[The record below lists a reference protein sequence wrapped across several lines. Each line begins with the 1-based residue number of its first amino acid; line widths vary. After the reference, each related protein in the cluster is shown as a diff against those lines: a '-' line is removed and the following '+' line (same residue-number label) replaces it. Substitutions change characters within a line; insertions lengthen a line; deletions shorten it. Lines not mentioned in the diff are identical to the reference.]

1 MADYSYV
8 TVTVE
13 DTPGNRAILE
23 NWKAERLGDV
33 YLDSVAAVGEDGARI
48 ALAQIVV
55 EEARYGFPGVVLGD
69 QGWEHDGYGD
79 ADVAVL
85 LLDLMDAGVAW
96 EGYDGGGYE
105 WPEAEFAWKPGDE
118 TVRSRILDGTGMPVL
133 TLGEWRRILNDI
145 AHPDSFG
152 AVEVV
157 EAVKDHFRPWAV
169 L

>member
-8 TVTVE
+8 TVTVK
-13 DTPGNRAILE
+13 PSPVSRAILE

-33 YLDSVAAVGEDGARI
+33 YLDPVEAGEDGAQI
-48 ALAQIVV
+48 ALVQIVV

-69 QGWEHDGYGD
+69 QGWAHDGYGD
-79 ADVAVL
+79 GDVAVL
-85 LLDLMDAGVAW
+85 LLALMDAGIAW

-105 WPEAEFAWKPGDE
+105 WPEAEYAWKPGDG
-118 TVRSRILDGTGMPVL
+118 TVRSRILDGTGVPVL
-133 TLGEWRRILNDI
+133 TLSEWRRILNDI

-157 EAVKDHFRPWAV
+157 EAVKHHFRPLV
-169 L
+169 LW

>member
-13 DTPGNRAILE
+13 DTPVSRAILE
-23 NWKAERLGDV
+23 DWRAERLGDV
-33 YLDSVAAVGEDGARI
+33 FLESAVKYGEDDAQI
-48 ALAQIVV
+48 ALVQLVV

-105 WPEAEFAWKPGDE
+105 WPEAEYAWKPGDG
-118 TVRSRILDGTGMPVL
+118 TVRSRILDGTGIPVL
-133 TLGEWRRILNDI
+133 TLNEWQRILKDI

-157 EAVKDHFRPWAV
+157 EAVKHHFRPLAV